1 MGLPQPKPQM
11 TSAEFTEWEH
21 QQESKYEFANGEVYE
36 VYGNGLTGGAR
47 REHNASSGNVY
58 ALLKNHLRATPC
70 RAYIADMQVRVVA
83 TEDSFYPDVV
93 VSCEAEALNA
103 EITLTQPKVIVDVL
117 SPTTAN
123 YDRSDKFQKYRLS
136 PSLREYVL
144 IDPHTKTIDIYRWQ
158 ESGDWLLAVADGER
172 GLALTSLEFF
182 ADRAAVFEDV

>member
-1 MGLPQPKPQM
+1 M
-11 TSAEFTEWEH
+11 
-21 QQESKYEFANGEVYE
+21 YE

-47 REHNASSGNVY
+47 REHNAASGNVY

-70 RAYIADMQVRVVA
+70 RAYIADMQVQVLA
-83 TEDSFYPDVV
+83 TGDSFYPDVV
-93 VSCEAEALNA
+93 VSCEAGALTA
-103 EITLTQPKVIVDVL
+103 EITLTQPKVIVEVL

-123 YDRSDKFQKYRLS
+123 YDRSDKFQKYRLI
-136 PSLREYVL
+136 PTLREYVL